1 MDGLPFFPV
10 DFPGIGGEQFVKMRE
25 CPTGEM
31 PAPGG
36 EARCAVLRVKGG
48 FGREIAW
55 Q

>member
-1 MDGLPFFPV
+1 MDGSLFFPV
-10 DFPGIGGEQFVKMRE
+10 DFPGIGDEQFVKMRE
-25 CPTGEM
+25 YPAEET

-48 FGREIAW
+48 SDREIAW